1 MDLVFF
7 PQSFSQIVVTKHPQ
21 IQKKTHQIPNIPGEI
36 QPDSS
41 EKPLTTY
48 KSPNIPKR

>member
-7 PQSFSQIVVTKHPQ
+7 PPIFQSNSGHQTSTNPE
-21 IQKKTHQIPNIPGEI
+21 KTHQIPNILGEI

-48 KSPNIPKR
+48 RSPNIPKR